1 MQGVHN
7 AIRMVHVH
15 VMRVNARA
23 MNTTLDVDSV
33 IATEHVVVIVVSVVA
48 TVIMLDVDS
57 VIVMVHVHVI
67 AVNARV
73 MDTML
78 VALVNVILT
87 PHALATRLNVPVM
100 GMLQQL
106 VLVTPLVN
114 V

>member
-23 MNTTLDVDSV
+23 MNTT
-33 IATEHVVVIVVSVVA
+33 
-48 TVIMLDVDS
+48 LDVDS